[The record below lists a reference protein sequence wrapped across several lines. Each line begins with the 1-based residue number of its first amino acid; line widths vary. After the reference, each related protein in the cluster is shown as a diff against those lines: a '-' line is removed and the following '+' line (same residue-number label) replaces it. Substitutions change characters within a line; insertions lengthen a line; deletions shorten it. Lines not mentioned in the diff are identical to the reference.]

1 MRMIIGIIRKMLT
14 QPTNPVSY
22 WLPIGQESLALNE
35 LIGSDITLQFTGNI
49 YCIECGRKTK
59 KSFNQGHCF
68 PCLRS
73 LAACDTCIVKPET
86 CHYEK
91 GTCREPEWGEA
102 NCMRPH
108 VIYVANTSGLKV
120 GITRASQV
128 PTRWIDQGAIQAM
141 PMFQVES
148 RLQSGLIE
156 VVLKNYANDRTEW
169 RKMLRGDPT
178 SLDLIFERK
187 RLYEQA
193 KPDLLR
199 YQDWIDASL
208 IGSCT
213 GDGIRLNYPVIN
225 YPETIKSHNFDKHS
239 SVSGCLQGIKG
250 QYMIFDNGVL
260 NIRKF
265 GGYEL
270 KLSVGKNNV

>member
-1 MRMIIGIIRKMLT
+1 MIIGIIRKMLT

-108 VIYVANTSGLKV
+108 VIYVCLLYTSPSP
-120 GITRASQV
+120 R
-128 PTRWIDQGAIQAM
+128 D
-141 PMFQVES
+141 
-148 RLQSGLIE
+148 
-156 VVLKNYANDRTEW
+156 
-169 RKMLRGDPT
+169 
-178 SLDLIFERK
+178 
-187 RLYEQA
+187 
-193 KPDLLR
+193 
-199 YQDWIDASL
+199 
-208 IGSCT
+208 
-213 GDGIRLNYPVIN
+213 
-225 YPETIKSHNFDKHS
+225 
-239 SVSGCLQGIKG
+239 
-250 QYMIFDNGVL
+250 
-260 NIRKF
+260 
-265 GGYEL
+265 
-270 KLSVGKNNV
+270 